1 MHKRLQR
8 ALRLN
13 KRVTQLATTTTQ
25 AGAAQPA
32 WAITRLITAHTLA
45 YDFRVLPLSLTAP
58 AAEILRAALVTSMTA
73 ATGTEI
79 LTSKQEIQTFLPT
92 QYAGL
97 QLQCPETTAPLAR
110 AAHLIENGHHIHD
123 SIKRWADQGLTTA
136 AEHTHDDK

>member
-79 LTSKQEIQTFLPT
+79 LTSEQEIQTFLPT

-97 QLQCPETTAPLAR
+97 QLQCPETTAPWREQPISSKTGTTYATR
-110 AAHLIENGHHIHD
+110 SGD
-123 SIKRWADQGLTTA
+123 GQIKD
-136 AEHTHDDK
+136 